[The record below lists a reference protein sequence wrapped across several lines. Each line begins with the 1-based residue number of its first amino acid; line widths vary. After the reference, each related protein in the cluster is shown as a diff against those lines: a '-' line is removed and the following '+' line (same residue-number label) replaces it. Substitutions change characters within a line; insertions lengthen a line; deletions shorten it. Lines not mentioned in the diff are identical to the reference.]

1 MKRCSNILI
10 HFLSCF
16 ILQQPKIPTSKQD
29 KIFNKEVQELLKA
42 FVVQEDKVQIS
53 TVSKVFKI

>member
-1 MKRCSNILI
+1 MKRCSNLLI

-16 ILQQPKIPTSKQD
+16 ILQQPKIPTRKQD

>member
-1 MKRCSNILI
+1 MKRCSNLQI

-42 FVVQEDKVQIS
+42 LVQDDKVQIS